1 MTSGSKWGFNKRSF
15 TAILIQ
21 MIKNDKLIKIRFVD
35 DRCKGPNVL
44 VRTLE
49 CRWQVMSLISR
60 ARSPT
65 SKYQSSTSHYVKFWR
80 IKISMSTLTL
90 LHQFLVVNTT
100 MSPTTLS
107 TFRIL
112 SFPVQIHNRW
122 TETSKRCHQELLSVI
137 QIVELSP
144 SNILVVL
151 ARSPMVI
158 LATGHASYE
167 S

>member
-44 VRTLE
+44 VRTLG

-65 SKYQSSTSHYVKFWR
+65 SKYQSSTSHNVKFWREFCENFWR
-80 IKISMSTLTL
+80 IKISMSTFDIVSSIFSRQHNDVINIAVTITDLEFPGSDRYIIVGQKRQKDVTKSF
-90 LHQFLVVNTT
+90 FL
-100 MSPTTLS
+100 S
-107 TFRIL
+107 
-112 SFPVQIHNRW
+112 
-122 TETSKRCHQELLSVI
+122 SKW
-137 QIVELSP
+137 
-144 SNILVVL
+144 
-151 ARSPMVI
+151 
-158 LATGHASYE
+158 
-167 S
+167 